1 MKIFGKITEFFSE
14 LKLCAVN
21 EEDYE
26 NSKYLYKTLKM
37 QNLGDLNDLYNT
49 QDVILLTEIIESRFQ
64 SMQDMYSFN
73 SRNVILPVQWVSV
86 LKEKCQKL
94 F

>member
-1 MKIFGKITEFFSE
+1 
-14 LKLCAVN
+14 
-21 EEDYE
+21 
-26 NSKYLYKTLKM
+26 M

-73 SRNVILPVQWVSV
+73 SRNVILPVQ
-86 LKEKCQKL
+86 
-94 F
+94 